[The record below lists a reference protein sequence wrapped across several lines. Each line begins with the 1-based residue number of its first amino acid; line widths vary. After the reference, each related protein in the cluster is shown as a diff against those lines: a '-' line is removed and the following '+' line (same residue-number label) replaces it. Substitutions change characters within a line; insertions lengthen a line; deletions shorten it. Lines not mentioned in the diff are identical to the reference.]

1 MVKWI
6 SGFKRFFEDN
16 DGNFS
21 MTRLKTFLANIVALY
36 LAIYMIIFHFDAMS
50 WIHLAL
56 VIILLAYS
64 FGEKIF
70 SQALEY
76 FRAKLGK

>member
-16 DGNFS
+16 EGNFS
-21 MTRLKTFLANIVALY
+21 MSRLKTFLVLLAVIFCIQYAIVY
-36 LAIYMIIFHFDAMS
+36 HFHKIT
-50 WIHLAL
+50 WIHLSL
-56 VIILLAYS
+56 FIIMFAYS

-70 SQALEY
+70 AQIIEY